1 MRKYLLFAF
10 NEAFILRSSSSK
22 RVWRTLLLG
31 ASRVQPCADRPG
43 MLIADFGHLG
53 SMLPLGLGVF
63 APSQW
68 GNPLVAG
75 SIPFVI
81 AGASM
86 RIVFLLTQ

>member
-1 MRKYLLFAF
+1 
-10 NEAFILRSSSSK
+10 
-22 RVWRTLLLG
+22 
-31 ASRVQPCADRPG
+31 
-43 MLIADFGHLG
+43 MLIADFGNLG

>member
-1 MRKYLLFAF
+1 MLMRKYLLFAF

-31 ASRVQPCADRPG
+31 
-43 MLIADFGHLG
+43 ADFGHLG